1 MDDYKMDISIYL
13 DNECL
18 VFELSGLD
26 NLLKTYIIEIIQQ
39 IDIIKLFDNK
49 YKKYFVDIL
58 NNTIETY
65 ENNKYNNPYE
75 LCNQYLSIHILNNY
89 KPCELIEILKNL
101 NWNDFKKKCNNMF
114 LHNKYNFLIVG
125 NFLNCKN
132 EDSKH
137 NDDIA
142 NLINMIISTNKGDDG
157 DRDGDGDVHI
167 NKFNF
172 NNYTLSQ
179 DDINSNEI
187 NNCIYKCYLIE
198 SKSYNVKDYK
208 LVIKNKLVC
217 NIISD
222 LINEPLFTQI
232 RTDEKL
238 GYIVRCKHS
247 TFKEHNK
254 YCFIITYLIQSS
266 FPTKKIMNSIKKF
279 NIKYAKIINKNKN
292 DITKKIKRL
301 IKSKILLYSKNYES
315 LDEEVDDYIN
325 VICNETY
332 VFDINK
338 QYVKVLK
345 KISVSDIYEYIVKL
359 FNNNN
364 HSFDIIIDT
373 NKI

>member
-39 IDIIKLFDNK
+39 INIIKLFDNK

-58 NNTIETY
+58 NNTIEIY

-114 LHNKYNFLIVG
+114 LHNKYSFLIVG
-125 NFLNCKN
+125 NFLNCTN

-137 NDDIA
+137 KCDDDIA
-142 NLINMIISTNKGDDG
+142 NLINMIISTNKGNGG
-157 DRDGDGDVHI
+157 DRDGGDGDKGDVHI

-179 DDINSNEI
+179 YDINSNEI

-254 YCFIITYLIQSS
+254 YCFIITYLIQ
-266 FPTKKIMNSIKKF
+266 
-279 NIKYAKIINKNKN
+279 
-292 DITKKIKRL
+292 
-301 IKSKILLYSKNYES
+301 
-315 LDEEVDDYIN
+315 
-325 VICNETY
+325 
-332 VFDINK
+332 
-338 QYVKVLK
+338 
-345 KISVSDIYEYIVKL
+345 
-359 FNNNN
+359 
-364 HSFDIIIDT
+364 
-373 NKI
+373 